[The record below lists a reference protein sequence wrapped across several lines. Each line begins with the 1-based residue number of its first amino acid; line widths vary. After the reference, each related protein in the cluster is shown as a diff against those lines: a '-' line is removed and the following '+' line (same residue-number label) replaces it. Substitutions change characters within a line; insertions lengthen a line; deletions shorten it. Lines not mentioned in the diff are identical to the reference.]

1 MSKHAIRVPGDKSI
15 SHRALM
21 FAALAEGE
29 STLTGLL
36 DSADIRST
44 AEALRALGCDVP
56 EVRPDAAVRV
66 RGVGLRGLRSPG
78 AVIDCGNSGTTA
90 RLLLGILAG
99 SDVDAELTGDSSL
112 RSRPM
117 ARVTDPLTHMGAA
130 FAFLRDEG
138 RFPLRVRGGSL
149 APFEF
154 DSPHASAQVKSAL
167 LLAGLVSG
175 VEVTVREPRLS
186 RDHTERM
193 LGAQGAVLRSFETG
207 MSAGVTLSPP
217 AALRPL
223 ALHVPGDFSSAAF
236 LLALGVLRAPG
247 VRIRDVGVNP
257 TRTGMLN
264 VLARM
269 GADVVHGNAREE
281 GGEPVAD
288 LSVTPVALQ
297 ATSIE
302 ADEVPALID
311 EIPIIAALAAGASGI
326 TRIRG
331 AEELRVKETDRI
343 SAMVEGLRAVGVEVD
358 EHADGMDI
366 TGTTAPLRGTV
377 RTFGDHR
384 IAMAFGVLDALPGN
398 AISVDD
404 PDCVQVSFPGF
415 WEMISGTVVED
426 VRHGER

>member
-1 MSKHAIRVPGDKSI
+1 MSASVVRVPGDKSI

-29 STLTGLL
+29 SRLTGLL
-36 DSADIRST
+36 DSADVRST

-56 EVRPDAAVRV
+56 TLRPDAVVRV

-78 AVIDCGNSGTTA
+78 AAIDCGNSGTTA

-99 SDVDAELTGDSSL
+99 SSVVAELTGDSSL
-112 RSRPM
+112 RARPM
-117 ARVTDPLTHMGAA
+117 ARVTDPLTRMGAA
-130 FAFLRDEG
+130 FEFLRDEG
-138 RFPLRVRGGSL
+138 RLPLRVRGGAL

-175 VEVTVREPRLS
+175 AKVTVREPRLS

-193 LGAQGAVLRSFETG
+193 LGAQGVVLRSVE
-207 MSAGVTLSPP
+207 AGTNADVTLSPVE
-217 AALRPL
+217 ALRPL

-236 LLALGVLRAPG
+236 LLALGALRGPG
-247 VRIRDVGVNP
+247 VRIADVGVNP
-257 TRTGMLN
+257 TRTGMLD

-269 GADVVHGNAREE
+269 GADVVRSNEREE

-288 LSVTPVALQ
+288 LAIAPVALQ
-297 ATSIE
+297 ATSIQP
-302 ADEVPALID
+302 DEVPALID
-311 EIPIIAALAAGASGI
+311 EIPIIAAIAARARGT

-343 SAMVEGLRAVGVEVD
+343 AAMVEGLRAVGVQVE

-366 TGTTAPLRGTV
+366 AGTTVPLRGVV

-398 AISVDD
+398 SISVDD
-404 PDCVQVSFPGF
+404 PDCVQVSYPGF
-415 WEMISGTVVED
+415 WEMIGDT
-426 VRHGER
+426 RA